1 MKVTSQKLIQH
12 VIMKENPHRLMLDY
26 SSPPSQPNTV
36 NTLENS
42 GEEQL
47 IRNTLW
53 SKANIEPS
61 D

>member
-1 MKVTSQKLIQH
+1 
-12 VIMKENPHRLMLDY
+12 MKENSHRLMLDY
-26 SSPPSQPNTV
+26 NYPLSQPNNV
-36 NTLENS
+36 NALEKS

-47 IRNTLW
+47 ISNTLW